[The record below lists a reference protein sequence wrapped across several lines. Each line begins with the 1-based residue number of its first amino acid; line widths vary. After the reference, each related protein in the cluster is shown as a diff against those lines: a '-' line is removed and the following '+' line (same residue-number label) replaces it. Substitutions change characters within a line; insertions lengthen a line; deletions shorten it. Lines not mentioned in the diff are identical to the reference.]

1 MLKKLY
7 HIALRECGI
16 MRKNPIYLFCMV
28 IFPIVVILFFTSL
41 MTEGVPTDMPVG
53 VVDQDQSATS
63 RQLIHK
69 LDAFQTTKVV
79 SHYENIAEAR
89 KAIPVSY
96 THLTLPTNRE
106 V

>member
-41 MTEGVPTDMPVG
+41 MTEGVSTDMPVG
-53 VVDQDQSATS
+53 VVDQGPDCHITPAHPQTRCLPDHQGCFSLRKHS
-63 RQLIHK
+63 RSPQGYP
-69 LDAFQTTKVV
+69 AQ
-79 SHYENIAEAR
+79 
-89 KAIPVSY
+89 
-96 THLTLPTNRE
+96 
-106 V
+106 